1 MQECDGIDEKII
13 PPALD
18 EQYWESK
25 RDMVNMEQTLLRVIL
40 FDVNVSYPHRIM
52 ILIWEEH
59 VKADKSGY
67 ANAWKK
73 VLKAAWR
80 RLNDSLFHVDSLMYS
95 APSLACA
102 ALSLAL
108 DEVQSHDTTSHI
120 YVLHEWWGW
129 MDVAQ
134 EEMAE
139 VKQKLLEAAAKQS
152 KLLVLTLKLLENTGE

>member
-1 MQECDGIDEKII
+1 M
-13 PPALD
+13 
-18 EQYWESK
+18 
-25 RDMVNMEQTLLRVIL
+25 NMDQTLLIFIL
-40 FDVNVSYPHRIM
+40 FDGNVSYPHRIL

-59 VKADKSGY
+59 DVKADKSGY

-80 RLNDSLFHVDSLMYS
+80 RLNDSLFHVDSLMCS

-129 MDVAQ
+129 MDVTQ
-134 EEMAE
+134 EEMVE
-139 VKQKLLEAAAKQS
+139 VKLKLLEAAKIS
-152 KLLVLTLKLLENTGE
+152 KLLVPTSNLL

>member
-1 MQECDGIDEKII
+1 
-13 PPALD
+13 
-18 EQYWESK
+18 
-25 RDMVNMEQTLLRVIL
+25 MVNMDQTLLRFIL
-40 FDVNVSYPHRIM
+40 FDVNVSYPHRIL

-59 VKADKSGY
+59 DVKADKSGY

-80 RLNDSLFHVDSLMYS
+80 RLNDSLFHVDSLMCS

-139 VKQKLLEAAAKQS
+139 VKQKLLEAAAKIS
-152 KLLVLTLKLLENTGE
+152 KLLVLTPKLLENTGE